1 MKKIFLS
8 SIFYLIFIKAVF
20 SEELKFQ
27 CEGFQVDVI
36 NSTLINNGNGKKAFR
51 VNNEVKWYMVTN
63 LQGIPIVVT
72 NSLNINN
79 SEWTRKSAG
88 ESLKKRPFKKLVK
101 KLRKNNKKIT
111 NYQKKQMLDQELFVV
126 SNYGTIDQEF
136 EKYLLIDEV
145 IGKTSDSKKW
155 DKKCSK
161 I

>member
-1 MKKIFLS
+1 MHKLFLS
-8 SIFYLIFIKAVF
+8 IFFYLVLINSVF
-20 SEELKFQ
+20 ADNLKFQ
-27 CEGFQVDVI
+27 CEGFKVDVI

-51 VNNEVKWYMVTN
+51 INNEVKWYMVTN

-72 NSLNINN
+72 NTLNINN

-88 ESLKKRPFKKLVK
+88 KSLKKRPFKKLVK
-101 KLRKNNKKIT
+101 KLKKINKKIT

-126 SNYGTIDQEF
+126 SNYGSIDQEF

-145 IGKTSDSKKW
+145 IGKTSDFKKW

>member
-1 MKKIFLS
+1 MHKLFLS
-8 SIFYLIFIKAVF
+8 IFFYLVLINSVF
-20 SEELKFQ
+20 ADNLKFQ
-27 CEGFQVDVI
+27 CEGFKVDVI
-36 NSTLINNGNGKKAFR
+36 NSTLINNGNGKKVFR
-51 VNNEVKWYMVTN
+51 INNEVKWYMVTN

-72 NSLNINN
+72 NTLNINN

-101 KLRKNNKKIT
+101 KLKKINKKIT

-136 EKYLLIDEV
+136 EKYLLVDEV
-145 IGKTSDSKKW
+145 IGKISDSKKW

>member
-1 MKKIFLS
+1 MHKLFLS
-8 SIFYLIFIKAVF
+8 IFFYLVLINSVF
-20 SEELKFQ
+20 ADNLKFQ
-27 CEGFQVDVI
+27 CEGFKVDVI

-51 VNNEVKWYMVTN
+51 INNEVKWYMVTN

-72 NSLNINN
+72 NTLNINN

-88 ESLKKRPFKKLVK
+88 ESLKKRPFKELVK
-101 KLRKNNKKIT
+101 KLRNNNKKIT
-111 NYQKKQMLDQELFVV
+111 NYQKKKMLDQELFVV

>member
-36 NSTLINNGNGKKAFR
+36 NSTLINNGNGKKVFR

-126 SNYGTIDQEF
+126 SNYGTTNQEF

-145 IGKTSDSKKW
+145 IDTTSDSKKW